1 MYNWLYFLTSD
12 KLKRKTL
19 EPSCKEVF
27 FWAFG
32 VTNMCDKISQFF
44 NVLFIHVFIQVS
56 CLRGKYLNNLFFGYI
71 SKIVYFV
78 ICVTVRFAWIL
89 SHSILYNF
97 IQLILFKKFQKNS
110 FQNVKFPNRQK
121 KLSSMSHLSQWCH
134 KISSANQWLYRKK
147 IYTKL
152 YCPPFLYKKIGF
164 HYPSVFLHHIH
175 FIIYFGLF
183 LPVVIQLKH
192 VFSFI
197 FQHKRVRG
205 KKLSETRLGLLAK
218 WLESSLYW
226 GKFRSLPLQ
235 KLRQLDQVTQTLQ
248 NRQKIVDFVKEQRK

>member
-1 MYNWLYFLTSD
+1 
-12 KLKRKTL
+12 
-19 EPSCKEVF
+19 
-27 FWAFG
+27 
-32 VTNMCDKISQFF
+32 
-44 NVLFIHVFIQVS
+44 
-56 CLRGKYLNNLFFGYI
+56 
-71 SKIVYFV
+71 
-78 ICVTVRFAWIL
+78 
-89 SHSILYNF
+89 
-97 IQLILFKKFQKNS
+97 
-110 FQNVKFPNRQK
+110 
-121 KLSSMSHLSQWCH
+121 MSHLSQWCH
-134 KISSANQWLYRKK
+134 KISSANQWLYKK
-147 IYTKL
+147 IIQNCTALPFYTRKL
-152 YCPPFLYKKIGF
+152 DSIFHPF
-164 HYPSVFLHHIH
+164 FLHHIH